1 MGRTGGHPEI
11 IKKGGGF
18 LFNGI
23 NDVLEKIQEASTN
36 IEAIQSATIKAAQ
49 LNRMEDKI
57 GSLEMGKE
65 ADLIV
70 IRGKPDINLDDLENV
85 EQVFINGKRMI

>member
-1 MGRTGGHPEI
+1 MFGTDAGSPVVPHDAIVPEMKFMIEMGLV
-11 IKKGGGF
+11 K
-18 LFNGI
+18 N
-23 NDVLEKIQEASTN
+23 N